1 MEAAAMTA
9 GPVRN
14 LTAMANV
21 ATEFPHAMIFGCKA
35 INRPFITK
43 KKKKKKLVA
52 TTNLINLNS
61 TVFTPNYPY
70 YYISW
75 TITASIS
82 TNANRPR
89 TAKRRR
95 WRDPHVGWSDQFISQ

>member
-52 TTNLINLNS
+52 TTKLINLNS

-70 YYISW
+70 YYIYHGPLRHLSQPMR
-75 TITASIS
+75 TDPGPQNDVAGVTHMSGGQ
-82 TNANRPR
+82 TNL
-89 TAKRRR
+89 
-95 WRDPHVGWSDQFISQ
+95 